1 MQVLSSR
8 LMSGDNNGVRPES
21 ALSMLISINKG
32 FIKIAQQ
39 ELGPIDDAMFC
50 SQFKNRKRSSL
61 L

>member
-1 MQVLSSR
+1 
-8 LMSGDNNGVRPES
+8 MSGDNNGVRPES

-39 ELGPIDDAMFC
+39 ELGPMDDAMFC